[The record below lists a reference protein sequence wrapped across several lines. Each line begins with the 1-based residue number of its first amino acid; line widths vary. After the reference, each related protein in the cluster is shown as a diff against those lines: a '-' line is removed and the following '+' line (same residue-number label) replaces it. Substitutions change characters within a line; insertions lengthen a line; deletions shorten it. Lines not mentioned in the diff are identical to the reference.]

1 VSKPRPPGD
10 KPSAQRREHARTAP
24 RPLRLQAKLNRE
36 AAELALLEWIP
47 DGVMVTDGRGL
58 IVFANRPAE
67 QMTGYRRHELAGH
80 TIELLVPKQLRA
92 IHRQHRH
99 DYSSGRGGDRPMGR
113 ADYDFRVRRKDGTEF
128 FADIALGS
136 IDTEEGRQTIA
147 VIRDITERR
156 RLEYA
161 LEHQALHDPL
171 TGLANRTLFF
181 DRLNQALLSARR
193 ERKEVALAMLD
204 LDSFKDV
211 NDAFG
216 HAAGDDL
223 LKQVAVRLGTGLR
236 ATDTAARL
244 GGDEF
249 AWILPRVAGRQAV
262 ERMARRRLRELQKP
276 FAIDKRSVELGV
288 SAGIALYPDDGRDAD
303 ALMRHADSAM
313 YAAKREG
320 RGVAFYPSRKRHDA

>member
-1 VSKPRPPGD
+1 MHNRRGAV
-10 KPSAQRREHARTAP
+10 AQHAEP
-24 RPLRLQAKLNRE
+24 
-36 AAELALLEWIP
+36 ELGLLDWIP
-47 DGVMVTDGRGL
+47 DGVVICDDVGRM
-58 IVFANRPAE
+58 VFANTSTE
-67 QMTGYRRHELAGH
+67 QLTGYMRKELSGHAVEMLVPASLRSIHRRHRRDYYAGRS
-80 TIELLVPKQLRA
+80 KR
-92 IHRQHRH
+92 
-99 DYSSGRGGDRPMGR
+99 RPMGE
-113 ADYDFRVRRKDGTEF
+113 ADRDFRIRRKDGSEI

-136 IDTEEGRQTIA
+136 IDTAHGRQTIA

-156 RLEYA
+156 RLETA
-161 LEHQALHDPL
+161 LAHLALHDPL

-193 ERKEVALAMLD
+193 ERKEVALAMVD

-216 HAAGDDL
+216 HAAGDEL
-223 LKQVAVRLGTGLR
+223 LRQLAGRLGAGLR

-262 ERMARRRLRELQKP
+262 ERMARRRLRALNAP
-276 FAIDKRSVELGV
+276 YAVEQRRVDLGV

-303 ALMRHADSAM
+303 TLMRHADSAM
-313 YAAKREG
+313 YSAKREG
-320 RGVAFYPSRKRHDA
+320 RGLVFYPSRKRHDG